1 MAKVLADEAYSDL
14 APIVAKLRAGVLNGV
29 GHTPET
35 MTPGGLTPR
44 GGTGLIK
51 WDALG

>member
-29 GHTPET
+29 GHTT
-35 MTPGGLTPR
+35 R
-44 GGTGLIK
+44 GGQPWNHNQVKRVL
-51 WDALG
+51 DRLA